1 MVLLSLY
8 EPRYQKKVQ
17 LIFLPITR
25 TNPIEKSDSYLY
37 DLELKRFRDP
47 KAQGKDIFNTK
58 HYHNSGDLDT
68 ATIQGHFSFYI
79 LVNQHLGKGAIL
91 LLKVIDH
98 DY

>member
-1 MVLLSLY
+1 M
-8 EPRYQKKVQ
+8 
-17 LIFLPITR
+17 
-25 TNPIEKSDSYLY
+25 EKSDSYLY

-47 KAQGKDIFNTK
+47 KAQGKD
-58 HYHNSGDLDT
+58 YHNSGDLDT

-91 LLKVIDH
+91 LVKVIDH